1 MERQAYVEPLAL
13 GGKIARYCDD
23 PAQAI
28 DELVRALARNFPP
41 AQPASGQHHE
51 ATTALSRHFLDQLTE
66 STAVDIEALTQFRAE
81 FREEIA
87 ERYPPTVTA
96 WEFLSRE
103 SLWTDGRLTLTGALL
118 FAMNPTAV
126 CPTSMVKCVQYHG
139 SDRTASRDIHTFDGT
154 VPAQIVASRQFV
166 ADRVRSGEG
175 PSAEHARLTAVYE
188 YPMVAVREIIAN
200 ALVHRDYAT
209 TDSCVHVRLFEDR
222 LEVSSPGPWV
232 GRDLNPELE
241 YEMSALIGQSR
252 KRNYRLAHVLSY
264 IKLVEGEGSGIP
276 ASLRSCEALQ
286 SPTPTVVQEDGF
298 ITVILRRREFQEGDG
313 GSLSF
318 GERLKLLRRETGRTI
333 EELSR
338 ASGVPMRSIS
348 DLERGITRRPRA
360 ATTRQLADALGLEG
374 PIRTSFEEAA
384 QGRPTTGSADA
395 VGGGPAARTLPRA
408 TASFTA
414 REEELARISEAASRQ
429 GENGG
434 ICVISGMAGVGKTA
448 LALVAAHR
456 LADQF
461 PDGQLF
467 LDLHGYT
474 DGLEPLSPV
483 EALGSLL
490 RSLGATH
497 QVIPDGL
504 EERAAFFRSR
514 LAGTRTLIVL
524 DNAVGTAQVR
534 PLLPGTAGCLVIVT
548 SRRMLTGLDD
558 ATTVALDVLPE
569 AAAVDLFRAIA
580 GPENAPAAGDALAG
594 IVALCGHLPLALRIV
609 AARLKSRPALTLA
622 DLTRELRHEHGRLR
636 YLQDE
641 DRNLTAAMSLSYQS
655 LPSPEKRVFAQLG
668 LIPGPDFDA
677 YTAACL
683 TETEIGATTDLLDSL
698 INHNLL
704 AQDTA
709 DRYRFHEL
717 VRMYARTLGPST
729 PTSAIDRLLDYY
741 LYEAQ
746 AADRRIERPFPAVSR
761 PAEVAAPAVGPR
773 LDTPARARAWVSAE
787 LANLDAAVYYAAGNH
802 RPAHAVGLA
811 AAIGQYLNIYG
822 PWTQAIAMHHRALEA
837 ARDADDRYGEAGA
850 HAWLG
855 GALRLTSA
863 FAEAT
868 MNFTRALSIYREL
881 ADRDGQARMLADL
894 GIVERLTGDYQQA
907 EENLGQA
914 LDMYRDL
921 GNRLGQAGALA
932 ELGSAQRQTG
942 AFERANASLTGALGL
957 YRELGN
963 RLGEAVTRSYLGS
976 VQLVAGAAEQAE
988 ETLTVALDIYSELG
1002 DRLGQAN
1009 TLLFLGGVR
1018 RETTRYAE
1026 ATANLTRAWELYSQ
1040 LGERRGQAAAL
1051 AYLGFVQK
1059 LTADYDR
1066 ADTSLAEALELF
1078 RELHDR
1084 GGEAETLNMY
1094 AALAR
1099 ATGAFQQARARYS
1112 KALDLA
1118 RDIASARDEADAL
1131 EGIGMTYQLE
1141 GDLTEAAIAL
1151 RQALALYE
1159 SLGCAT
1165 DASRVQAALRR

>member
-1 MERQAYVEPLAL
+1 MERQAYVESLAL

-28 DELVRALARNFPP
+28 DELLRALARNFPP
-41 AQPASGQHHE
+41 AQPAAGQHHE
-51 ATTALSRHFLDQLTE
+51 ATMTLSRHFLDQLTE

-81 FREEIA
+81 FRQEIA

-139 SDRTASRDIHTFDGT
+139 SDRAASRDIHTFDGT
-154 VPAQIVASRQFV
+154 VPAQIIASRQFV

-200 ALVHRDYAT
+200 ALVHRDYAI
-209 TDSCVHVRLFEDR
+209 TDSCVHVRLFDDR

-286 SPTPTVVQEDGF
+286 IPTPTVVQEDGF
-298 ITVILRRREFQEGDG
+298 ITVILRRREFREGDG

-318 GERLKLLRRETGRTI
+318 GERLKLLRRETGRTM

-348 DLERGITRRPRA
+348 DLERGITQRPHA

-384 QGRPTTGSADA
+384 RGLTGSRGA
-395 VGGGPAARTLPRA
+395 VGGRPAAQTLPRA

-414 REEELARISEAASRQ
+414 REEELARICEAASRQ
-429 GENGG
+429 AGNGG

-448 LALVAAHR
+448 LALEAAHQ
-456 LADQF
+456 LTDQF

-474 DGLEPLSPV
+474 DGLDPLSPV

-514 LAGTRTLIVL
+514 LAGTRTLIIL
-524 DNAVGTAQVR
+524 DNALGTAQVR

-548 SRRMLTGLDD
+548 SRRLLSGLDD
-558 ATTVALDVLPE
+558 ATTVALNVLPE

-580 GPENAPAAGDALAG
+580 GPENAPAASDAVAQ
-594 IVALCGHLPLALRIV
+594 IVALCGYLPLALRIV
-609 AARLKSRPALTLA
+609 AARLKSRPALTVA

-655 LPSPEKRVFAQLG
+655 LPGAEKSMFAQLG

-683 TETEIGATTDLLDSL
+683 TETEISATTDLLDSL
-698 INHNLL
+698 ISHNLL

-729 PTSAIDRLLDYY
+729 QTSAIDRLLDYY

-746 AADRRIERPFPAVSR
+746 AADRHIERPFPAISR
-761 PAEVAAPAVGPR
+761 PAVVAVPSAGPR
-773 LDTPARARAWVSAE
+773 LYAPAQARAWISAE

-811 AAIGQYLNIYG
+811 AAVGQYLNIYG

-837 ARDADDRYGEAGA
+837 ARDADDRHGEAGA
-850 HAWLG
+850 LAWLG

-868 MNFTRALSIYREL
+868 VNFTQALSIYREL

-942 AFERANASLTGALGL
+942 AFERADASLTRALEL

-976 VQLVAGAAEQAE
+976 VQWVAGAVEQAE
-988 ETLTVALDIYSELG
+988 ETLTGALDIYSELG

-1009 TLLFLGGVR
+1009 TLLFLGGVQ

-1040 LGERRGQAAAL
+1040 LGERRGQAGAL

-1066 ADTSLAEALELF
+1066 ADRSLAEALELF

-1094 AALAR
+1094 AALAC
-1099 ATGAFQQARARYS
+1099 ATGAFQQARARYA

-1131 EGIGMTYQLE
+1131 EGTGVTYQLE
-1141 GDLTEAAIAL
+1141 GNLTEATIAL

-1159 SLGCAT
+1159 SLGCAS
-1165 DASRVQAALRR
+1165 DASRVQEALKR